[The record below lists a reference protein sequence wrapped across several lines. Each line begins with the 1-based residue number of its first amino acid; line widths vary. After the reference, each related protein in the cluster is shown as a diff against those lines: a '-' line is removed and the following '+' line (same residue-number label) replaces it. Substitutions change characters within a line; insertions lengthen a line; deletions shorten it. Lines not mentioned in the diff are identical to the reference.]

1 MPNLQTPSHRGANGC
16 GNLAFT
22 TFVQIL
28 RLVSKFE
35 ENPFFCPVI
44 QVHGNRQRN
53 YNMHAT
59 TTGRRGCVW
68 GGGGGSNLPQKSST
82 VLSEPK
88 FGPP

>member
-68 GGGGGSNLPQKSST
+68 GGGGK
-82 VLSEPK
+82 
-88 FGPP
+88 